1 MMLLP
6 QRPYIPMGS
15 LRDAVT
21 YPGSQGQY
29 DDAAIS
35 AALRDARLPALADRL
50 DEERAWAQTLS
61 LGEQQRL
68 AVARAL
74 LAKPDWLFL
83 DEATAALDEPTEAEI
98 YGIIRTALPD
108 TTLVSIGHRSTLAA
122 FHDRRIDM
130 RKQEDGLFAPVDARA
145 PAPAQ

>member
-15 LRDAVT
+15 LREAVT
-21 YPGSQGQY
+21 YPGSHGDY
-29 DDAAIS
+29 DDAKIAD
-35 AALRDARLPALADRL
+35 ALRAAKLPALADRL

-61 LGEQQRL
+61 LGEQQRV
-68 AVARAL
+68 AIARAIL
-74 LAKPDWLFL
+74 TRPDWLFL

-98 YGIIRTALPD
+98 YAVLKERLPD
-108 TTLVSIGHRSTLAA
+108 TTIVSIGHRSTLAA

-130 RKQEDGLFAPVDARA
+130 RKADDGLFAPADYRQPL
-145 PAPAQ
+145 PAE